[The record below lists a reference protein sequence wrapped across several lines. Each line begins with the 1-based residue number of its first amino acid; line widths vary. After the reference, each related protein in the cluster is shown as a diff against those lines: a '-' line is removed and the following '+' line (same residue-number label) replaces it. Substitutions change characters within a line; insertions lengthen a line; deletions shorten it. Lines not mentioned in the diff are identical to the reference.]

1 MKQPQ
6 RENDAM
12 ALPLAETSTPADDTL
27 GRRGTGMQR
36 KRIFGFFFVVI
47 LLKLLDANLSRHE
60 PERKKDESEK
70 MFKVKTT

>member
-36 KRIFGFFFVVI
+36 KIIFGFFFVVI
-47 LLKLLDANLSRHE
+47 LLKTSRCKSE
-60 PERKKDESEK
+60 QTRARKKERWKREN
-70 MFKVKTT
+70 V

>member
-1 MKQPQ
+1 MMRWPCHWPK
-6 RENDAM
+6 RR
-12 ALPLAETSTPADDTL
+12 LPRTTPWGVVVQACKEKEFL
-27 GRRGTGMQR
+27 G
-36 KRIFGFFFVVI
+36 FFFFFVVI